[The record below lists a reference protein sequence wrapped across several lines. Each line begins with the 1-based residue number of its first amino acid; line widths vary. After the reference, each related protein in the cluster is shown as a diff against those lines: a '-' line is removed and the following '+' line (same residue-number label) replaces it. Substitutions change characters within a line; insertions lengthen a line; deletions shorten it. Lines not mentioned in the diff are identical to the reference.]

1 MVGQAFAP
9 EYQGA
14 MGELSVNASYADVLR
29 QARERSRRSAD
40 GGELAQA
47 RLAEAEACRR
57 LGELTAAEQAW
68 RSSYRVSQR
77 CENSA
82 GMAWALWSGGTLAR
96 QRGRMRLAL
105 RWLVRG
111 RDFAWEA
118 GDLLAHGYTR
128 AGIAETLRIQGDYVR
143 ARPLHEELLA
153 EARER
158 GECRHIVWSLE
169 GLAQIDRQEGDM
181 SAARER
187 FAEAQCVAE
196 EGGDDR
202 GNAWALRG
210 MADVSSLF
218 GEHEEA
224 LRLLTRG
231 ERICRDMRMDS
242 ALAYNRKMR
251 GNVLFRA
258 CWHGEAA
265 RVYEDACQR
274 FEELHEPRGLML
286 ARLGLAKS
294 RARLGR
300 PPRETERDLRE
311 LLDTAQGHDLPGI
324 ARLITEA
331 VDEFCP
337 KRSS

>member
-9 EYQGA
+9 EYRGA
-14 MGELSVNASYADVLR
+14 LGELSVNASYADVLQ
-29 QARERSRRSAD
+29 QARERSRHSTN
-40 GGELAQA
+40 GGEFAQA

-57 LGELTAAEQAW
+57 LGELTAAEEAW
-68 RSSYRVSQR
+68 RSSYRASQHR
-77 CENSA
+77 EDRA

-153 EARER
+153 EARQR

-169 GLAQIDRQEGDM
+169 GLAQIDRQEGDL
-181 SAARER
+181 SAAWDR
-187 FAEAQCVAE
+187 FSEAQRVAE

-202 GNAWALRG
+202 GSAWALRG
-210 MADVSSLF
+210 MADVRSLF
-218 GEHEEA
+218 GEHEEP

-231 ERICRDMRMDS
+231 ERICRDMRLDS

-274 FEELHEPRGLML
+274 FAELHEPRGLLL
-286 ARLGLAKS
+286 ARLGLVKS

-300 PPRETERDLRE
+300 PRSETERHLRE
-311 LLDTAQGHDLPGI
+311 LRDTAQGHDLPGLT
-324 ARLITEA
+324 RLVTEA
-331 VDEFCP
+331 AAEFCP
-337 KRSS
+337 DASL